1 MQSASADGGRR
12 GPIVTLGLCVFSDQT
27 THTHDKHVR
36 MYRVGL
42 RVFLR
47 ACPLRM
53 YVQGGLWV
61 FLLACPLRMYVQGGL
76 WVFLLACPLRMYVW
90 SFTYMSCL
98 CHVVSCSFTCHV
110 HVMLMSCP
118 CHLHVTFMTRSCYV
132 SIMTRTASI
141 FMFMSPS

>member
-1 MQSASADGGRR
+1 MRSLRRTAGVATPWKVASADGGRR
-12 GPIVTLGLCVFSDQT
+12 DAFLTLGLCVFSDQR

-61 FLLACPLRMYVQGGL
+61 FLLACPLRMYV
-76 WVFLLACPLRMYVW
+76 W
-90 SFTYMSCL
+90 SFTYMSC
-98 CHVVSCSFTCHV
+98 
-110 HVMLMSCP
+110 P
-118 CHLHVTFMTRSCYV
+118 CHAHVLP
-132 SIMTRTASI
+132 
-141 FMFMSPS
+141 MSPSCHIHDTFMLCSCHHHDTFTYVRTYEH

>member
-1 MQSASADGGRR
+1 MRSLRRTAGVATPWKVASADGGRR
-12 GPIVTLGLCVFSDQT
+12 DAFLTLGLCVISDQR

-90 SFTYMSCL
+90 SFTYMSC
-98 CHVVSCSFTCHV
+98 
-110 HVMLMSCP
+110 P
-118 CHLHVTFMTRSCYV
+118 CHAQALVRLDAQAF
-132 SIMTRTASI
+132 
-141 FMFMSPS
+141 